1 MATAAADPAPPEMA
15 LPEEDH
21 AEDISDDA
29 EEERCRICF
38 FPGKAGRPLRHPCA
52 CQGTMRHVH
61 DECQLQWIATS
72 RQRRCQ
78 VCRYEIT
85 TLPLF
90 AEDAPARL
98 PLSEFMAG
106 LPGKLMSLLL
116 PFFLIACVYRE
127 TADHLTNF
135 SSWHLV
141 LTRSFPQPR
150 GLLSLSLSTTSII
163 ARAVLSV
170 VLAHIYVPFAVP
182 PFTRWVERLG
192 NRPQGIRGIDALHAL
207 ALFIVQACWV
217 VLIADMAI
225 ACIFGFLPFSL
236 GRINLWCMS
245 PFNIAN
251 VGEVNP
257 YISTASTILVGYI
270 FLFTTGVSYVGLITF
285 HQYLGGKPLMIAIF
299 CRRLSG
305 IFFSGITIFFPR
317 LPGIFFRGVLNLITV
332 ANIGVN
338 LLYTFILHPL
348 FIGWLLDICT
358 SKMFGATMSQR
369 LKLLIASSSTTTA
382 VHWFIGHIFL
392 SLRLRFFRIIQK
404 MLKPRIMISFVTFVR
419 YNAYEPFYIF
429 YFKKLP
435 RLSVDI
441 TFIALLILIPSKIVV
456 HLAPKLFPLNITYF
470 DYPVKGT
477 SFWQGS
483 LNYAEL
489 FSGALYLKFL
499 IDSTVLYLEWLVP
512 RVGYYL
518 FVIAGEPLLDVILPK
533 EQRESTD
540 EVTVTRIFVAVQ
552 TIPQAVLSWLVVVIC
567 NTALLFFSISIG
579 RALLSA
585 IPELLVHQMK
595 SNDLFAIA
603 IGFGVIS
610 FTIAASRDAF
620 VCMTYGGTRLV
631 ALEIHVIFFLW
642 VFFVPLL
649 IGFLVDLSL
658 LSPFIGPGNDIPVL
672 DCFCTWSLGRLVQNY
687 GTKLGRSFELGG
699 NLPFHGCFI
708 DRCWSRKLPLG
719 DLAETMYKQELVSF
733 SMELLIALAIP
744 YVLSKEV
751 FPRLGY
757 TAVNSTVHRA
767 AWLYSFALCVLC
779 YLAKES
785 YNTLHDSIWEDRYI
799 VGQRLEDVD

>member
-21 AEDISDDA
+21 PEDISDDA
-29 EEERCRICF
+29 EEELCRICF
-38 FPGKAGRPLRHPCA
+38 CPGVAGRPLRHPCA
-52 CQGTMRHVH
+52 CQGTIGHVH
-61 DECQLQWIATS
+61 DECQLKWFAT
-72 RQRRCQ
+72 RHQRRCQ
-78 VCRYEIT
+78 VCRYEMT

-116 PFFLIACVYRE
+116 PVFLIACVCRE
-127 TADHLTNF
+127 TAHHLTNF

-150 GLLSLSLSTTSII
+150 GLLSLSLSTTSIV

-170 VLAHIYVPFAVP
+170 VLAQMYVPFAVA

-192 NRPQGIRGIDALHAL
+192 NRCQGIRGIDALHVL
-207 ALFIVQACWV
+207 ALLIVQACWV

-305 IFFSGITIFFPR
+305 IFFSGITILFPR
-317 LPGIFFRGVLNLITV
+317 LPGIFFGGVLNLITV

-338 LLYTFILHPL
+338 ILYTFILHPL

-369 LKLLIASSSTTTA
+369 LKLLIASSSATTA
-382 VHWFIGHIFL
+382 VHWFIGHTFL
-392 SLRLRFFRIIQK
+392 CLRPRFFTIIQK
-404 MLKPRIMISFVTFVR
+404 MLKPRIMISFVRHNVH
-419 YNAYEPFYIF
+419 EPFYIF

-435 RLSVDI
+435 GLSVDI

-470 DYPVKGT
+470 DYPAMGT
-477 SFWQGS
+477 SFWQGP
-483 LNYAEL
+483 LYYTEL
-489 FSGALYLKFL
+489 LSGVLYLKFL
-499 IDSTVLYLEWLVP
+499 IESTVLYLEWLVP
-512 RVGYYL
+512 RVGYYW
-518 FVIAGEPLLDVILPK
+518 FVIAGKPLLDVILPD
-533 EQRESTD
+533 EQPESTD
-540 EVTVTRIFVAVQ
+540 EVTVKRVFVVVQ

-567 NTALLFFSISIG
+567 NTAMLFFSISIG
-579 RALLSA
+579 RTLLSA
-585 IPELLVHQMK
+585 IPELLVDQMK

-631 ALEIHVIFFLW
+631 ALKIHVIFFLW
-642 VFFVPLL
+642 VFFIPLL
-649 IGFLVDLSL
+649 IGLLVDLSL
-658 LSPFIGPGNDIPVL
+658 LSPFIMPGPGNDIPVL
-672 DCFCTWSLGRLVQNY
+672 NFFCTWSLGRLVQNY
-687 GTKLGRSFELGG
+687 GTKLGRSFELRG
-699 NLPFHGCFI
+699 NLPFYAYFI
-708 DRCWSRKLPLG
+708 DKCWSRKLLLG
-719 DLAETMYKQELVSF
+719 DLAATTYKQELLSF
-733 SMELLIALAIP
+733 SMELLTALAIP

-757 TAVNSTVHRA
+757 SAVNSTVHHA

-785 YNTLHDSIWEDRYI
+785 YNKLHDSIWEDRYI